1 MAPRCPDHVC
11 IPFDPSRTPLP
22 PAFFRKY
29 VKLACGAA
37 GGARESR
44 QGVAVDF
51 LLRKA
56 RPRARAFWTI
66 RPRCAFLWCAHRP
79 AAPLSTRTHQSRCSP
94 VLEPT
99 RRRHVDDVRVLV
111 LRRDVR
117 AHARRTLPLHA
128 EGAAA
133 ARRGQRRRAAV
144 ARSGPVD
151 RGAAGGAWA
160 RSGSSVR
167 PLARALFRSRG
178 FAAR

>member
-37 GGARESR
+37 GGARESP
-44 QGVAVDF
+44 QGAAVDF
-51 LLRKA
+51 SLRDA

-99 RRRHVDDVRVLV
+99 PRRHVDDVLVLA

-117 AHARRTLPLHA
+117 AHACRTLPLHA
-128 EGAAA
+128 GDAAA

-144 ARSGPVD
+144 ARSGQVD
-151 RGAAGGAWA
+151 GSAAGGVWA
-160 RSGSSVR
+160 RSGTTVR
-167 PLARALFRSRG
+167 PLARAFYSSRG
-178 FAAR
+178 FTAC